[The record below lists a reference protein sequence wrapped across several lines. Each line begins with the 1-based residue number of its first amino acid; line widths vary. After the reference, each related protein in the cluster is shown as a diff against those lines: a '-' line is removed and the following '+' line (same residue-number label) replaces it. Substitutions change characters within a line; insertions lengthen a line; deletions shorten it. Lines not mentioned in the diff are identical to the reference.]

1 VLTKEL
7 PPMRLTLPQI
17 LLAAGLFSTPR
28 APLAAQIDYRNL
40 DDDRPV
46 RVEDAYPVE
55 RFAFEALL
63 PYVVEREAGGITTH
77 SVVPE
82 LSYGLF
88 RNAQFGLKL
97 PFALQD
103 GPGNT
108 HTGLSGLR
116 LFALYNFNTESRL
129 LPALSL
135 RVDGAFPVGALAGG
149 KTRVAFKAIATR
161 SWGRNRIH
169 LNGAYAV
176 GADGAGAAAEGLPRW
191 WAGGAIDRTLFRQS
205 TLVIG
210 EVYVLKVER
219 GAPAEV
225 NASIGMRYQWTTTT
239 VFDFGV
245 TRRLK
250 AGVGPDIAVTVGLSH
265 AFAIPGLMPGRTP
278 R

>member
-1 VLTKEL
+1 
-7 PPMRLTLPQI
+7 MRPKLHQ
-17 LLAAGLFSTPR
+17 LLAVGVLFATTR

-63 PYVVEREAGGITTH
+63 PYVAEREAGGITTH
-77 SVVPE
+77 SLVPE

-88 RNAQFGLKL
+88 RNTQIGLKL
-97 PFALQD
+97 PFAIET
-103 GPGNT
+103 GPGGT
-108 HTGLSGLR
+108 RTGLSGLR
-116 LFALYNFNTESRL
+116 PFALYNFNTESRL
-129 LPALSL
+129 LPALSI
-135 RVDGAFPVGALAGG
+135 RVDGAFPVGALAGD

-176 GADGAGAAAEGLPRW
+176 GADGAGAAAEGLARW

-205 TLVIG
+205 TLLVG
-210 EVYVLKVER
+210 EVYLLKPDR
-219 GAPAEV
+219 GARVEV
-225 NASIGMRYQWTTTT
+225 NASIGMRYQWTTAT
-239 VFDFGV
+239 VFDLGV
-245 TRRLK
+245 SRRLK
-250 AGVGPDIAVTVGLSH
+250 SGVGPDVAVTVGLSH
-265 AFAIPGLMPGRTP
+265 AFAIPGLMPGGTP